1 MYFLLLILF
10 AFTVIFFSFTSRI
23 KEYVNALAFQ
33 GIILFFIVIVN
44 LKTSH
49 LLSLIFIL
57 IETIGFKTILIP
69 YILNRVIYEN
79 EISREVDSGVSNF
92 FSILAMIFIFS
103 FGFFVS
109 YVTKNNLNLE
119 NMFHFG
125 ISFSSIIAGLYIILT
140 KKRLITHIIGFM
152 VFENGI
158 FLFSLSVVENMP
170 LVVNLGILLEIF
182 MIVFISGFF
191 ISKIKENYN
200 DDNIDSLTDLKD

>member
-10 AFTVIFFSFTSRI
+10 AFTVLFFSVTSRI

-33 GIILFFIVIVN
+33 GIILFFIVLVN
-44 LKTSH
+44 LKNTH
-49 LLSLIFIL
+49 LFSLIFIL

-92 FSILAMIFIFS
+92 FSILSMIFIFS

-109 YVTKNNLNLE
+109 YITKSNLNFE

-125 ISFSSIIAGLYIILT
+125 VSFSSIIAGLYIILT

-158 FLFSLSVVENMP
+158 FLFSLSVLENMP